1 MLIGRQDRTTVAS
14 LAANWMARLKAPS
27 KTTIW
32 FEHSAHL
39 AMIEE
44 PGRFFAALLQ
54 HVRPITER
62 AGDAPR

>member
-1 MLIGRQDRTTVAS
+1 
-14 LAANWMARLKAPS
+14 MARLKAPS